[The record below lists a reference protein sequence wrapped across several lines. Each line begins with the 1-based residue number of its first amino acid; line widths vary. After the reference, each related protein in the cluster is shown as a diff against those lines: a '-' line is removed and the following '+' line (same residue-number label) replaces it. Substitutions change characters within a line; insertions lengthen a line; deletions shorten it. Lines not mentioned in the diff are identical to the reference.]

1 MARRKQQ
8 QRGGSSARM
17 RATGLGLL
25 LMECTNNA
33 QLTRIRHLK
42 LQCAYTQ
49 QGDENHGV
57 PHPAGRCVYGASTTL
72 CVSLV

>member
-1 MARRKQQ
+1 
-8 QRGGSSARM
+8 M

-25 LMECTNNA
+25 LMKCTNNA

-57 PHPAGRCVYGASTTL
+57 PHPALMVEVCTALARTL
-72 CVSLV
+72 CLPLV